1 MRAAATAEEARFDGD
16 CPASHPVKLPE
27 IQLYF
32 RVKPYLGGQYVFA
45 DGTRVPH
52 ADYFSGWNATELQHV
67 LDSCENESDA
77 ASPDAFCSGEA
88 KQKDSVAYL
97 TYADAPKRQKE
108 DDNIASTLAQHVHT
122 LPAGTLQA
130 TVSAEAVSGV
140 STLPPS
146 RPPPP
151 ATVMRWK
158 DGRAAARSTTRRR
171 VGSRG

>member
-1 MRAAATAEEARFDGD
+1 MRRRRAASAAFQENVGRQGSFPHGIDI
-16 CPASHPVKLPE
+16 V
-27 IQLYF
+27 
-32 RVKPYLGGQYVFA
+32 
-45 DGTRVPH
+45 TR

-108 DDNIASTLAQHVHT
+108 DDNIASTLAQLVHT
-122 LPAGTLQA
+122 LPAGTRQA

-140 STLPPS
+140 STLPRGACS
-146 RPPPP
+146 
-151 ATVMRWK
+151 AEII
-158 DGRAAARSTTRRR
+158 AAQLTPE
-171 VGSRG
+171 